1 MVWRILAGQAVR
13 RCRLGAQGQKR
24 GQLPR
29 ISQRV
34 TRGGTVPSAQGG
46 GVLGAGEHFGHLEG
60 VSVMGEPRRIFKGLR
75 LTCEDEGGGY
85 RGPQH
90 GVAAPVSLALQ
101 CRPD

>member
-1 MVWRILAGQAVR
+1 MVWRILAGQACAGVGWAR
-13 RCRLGAQGQKR
+13 KARSEVSYRELASGSHGEGLCRVPKVVVCLGR
-24 GQLPR
+24 
-29 ISQRV
+29 
-34 TRGGTVPSAQGG
+34 
-46 GVLGAGEHFGHLEG
+46 GEHFGHLEG

>member
-46 GVLGAGEHFGHLEG
+46 GVLGAGGTFWALGRG
-60 VSVMGEPRRIFKGLR
+60 VS
-75 LTCEDEGGGY
+75 DGGT
-85 RGPQH
+85 QEN
-90 GVAAPVSLALQ
+90 L
-101 CRPD
+101 